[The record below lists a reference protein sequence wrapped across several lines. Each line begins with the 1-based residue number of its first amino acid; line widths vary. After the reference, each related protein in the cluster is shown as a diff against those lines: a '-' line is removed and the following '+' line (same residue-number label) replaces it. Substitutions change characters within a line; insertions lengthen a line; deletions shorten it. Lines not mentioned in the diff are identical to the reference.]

1 MSQTDNL
8 DLRKILRTA
17 QERETEAMSAIANAL
32 SVGLPNA
39 LRGLEKSE
47 LGNIPTE
54 PAKALFATLARNIE
68 ERDEAREQVKQILN
82 SLTAYRL

>member
-8 DLRKILRTA
+8 DLRKLLRTA
-17 QERETEAMSAIANAL
+17 QEREAEAVSALSNAL
-32 SVGLPNA
+32 SVSLPNV
-39 LRGLEKSE
+39 LRGLDKSE
-47 LGNIPTE
+47 LGSIPTE
-54 PAKALFATLARNIE
+54 PAKSLFSTLARNIE